1 MPPKL
6 ILRNVIFSERPVRF
20 RIPYIFGDTLTYGAP
35 EVFVHAEIEMD
46 GRRCIGATGELMS
59 PKWFIKD
66 PTLSYDQTFNQL
78 RCALRFARD
87 IYLAHGAADTA
98 FGLHAASHEKQRAI
112 CAKNG
117 ITPLIAAFGAAEL
130 DKAILD
136 ALLRHLGIDV
146 FIGLSCNVAGLDT
159 RLTPDLSADALKTF
173 LGSRKP
179 PKRILVRHTIG
190 IPDSIESLAHTHE
203 ETGCRH
209 FKVKLSGDPASD
221 RVRLIRIAAELM
233 MLGVDYRMTL
243 DANEQYPDYAALA
256 DLIDAL
262 LHDEA
267 LEQVVQRLLYIEQ
280 PFRRDTTWSIPLG
293 DLGKSFAFIIDEAD
307 CGYESFLDARALGYR
322 GISAKGGKG
331 IYKALLNAARCAAA
345 SNRDG
350 RPFVTA
356 EDLTCQAGLAVQQ
369 DTALAAFL
377 GIVHAE
383 RNGQKYADGFS
394 AAPRAEAR
402 DFLGAHPDFYEESGG
417 QVRLAIRDGALSLAS
432 LMRPGFAS
440 AVPPE
445 RVGQAASAL
454 AASTMPQ
461 YGT

>member
-20 RIPYIFGDTLTYGAP
+20 RIPYIFGSTLTYGAP
-35 EVFVHAEIEMD
+35 EVFVHAEIEVD
-46 GRRCIGATGELMS
+46 GSRCIGATAELMS

-66 PTLSYDQTFNQL
+66 PALDYERTFSQL

-87 IYLAHGAADTA
+87 VYMAHGVADTA

-112 CAKNG
+112 CAEHG
-117 ITPLIAAFGAAEL
+117 IAPLIAAFGAAEI
-130 DKAILD
+130 DKAIFD
-136 ALLRHLGIDV
+136 ALLRHLGIDI
-146 FIGLSCNVAGLDT
+146 FTALGRNVAGLDT
-159 RLTPDLSADALKTF
+159 RLTPNLPADALKVF
-173 LGSRKP
+173 LASRKP
-179 PKRILVRHTIG
+179 VKQILVRHTIG
-190 IPDSIESLAHTHE
+190 IADPLESLAHTHD
-203 ETGCRH
+203 ETGCRY
-209 FKVKLSGDPASD
+209 FKVKLGGDPAAD
-221 RVRLIRIAAELM
+221 RIRLIRIAAELA

-243 DANEQYPDYAALA
+243 DANEQYPDHNALA
-256 DLIDAL
+256 DLVDAL
-262 LHDEA
+262 LHDDT

-280 PFRRDTTWSIPLG
+280 PFRRDVTWSSPLG

-307 CGYESFLDARALGYR
+307 CGYESFPDALVLGYR
-322 GISAKGGKG
+322 GISVKGGKG
-331 IYKALLNAARCAAA
+331 IYKAILNAACCAAA
-345 SNRDG
+345 GNRDC
-350 RPFVTA
+350 RTFVTA

-369 DTALAAFL
+369 DTALAAAL

-394 AAPRAEAR
+394 AAPREEAG
-402 DFLGAHPDFYEESGG
+402 DFFNAHPDFYKESGG

-432 LMRPGFAS
+432 LAQPGFAS

-445 RVGQAASAL
+445 RVGRASTAL